1 MEEIRKEVK
10 AKNSDYIVSAA
21 LPGGIF
27 GYTRYELNKL
37 DNVLDY
43 VHLMTYDLA
52 SSAKVTHHAAPFNG
66 DYTPFGSVEQTVKTY
81 NEGGISKKKLIV
93 GIAFYGRAFYLNE
106 KGENILGST
115 DINQSNKTNYE
126 KVNLFVLC
134 LMFCNDRNGT
144 VKLQVRGVESRQ
156 W

>member
-43 VHLMTYDLA
+43 VHLMTYDL
-52 SSAKVTHHAAPFNG
+52 SF
-66 DYTPFGSVEQTVKTY
+66 Q
-81 NEGGISKKKLIV
+81 
-93 GIAFYGRAFYLNE
+93 
-106 KGENILGST
+106 
-115 DINQSNKTNYE
+115 
-126 KVNLFVLC
+126 VL
-134 LMFCNDRNGT
+134 
-144 VKLQVRGVESRQ
+144 K
-156 W
+156 